1 MVDADCQHRSESVNG
16 CDGSKILATVRP
28 LGGLN
33 VAAVSAVA
41 DVNESLRMVGGD
53 RSKVGGETKRGR
65 VSQLSSQGIWNPLK
79 EALRQRLTEQAFAT
93 WISQMVVVRDDGR
106 ELILGLPSSFSL
118 DWVSDHYRYVIEQE
132 LAGVAAGIT
141 LELRLVDQEEA
152 PLRIQPAVAAGS
164 SPPSRRAGPRIAPMA
179 GRDTYRTTRPF
190 HRPLSLPDNRPPL
203 PAVYTPMNERY
214 TFQTFVTGPSNEL
227 AAAAA
232 QSVAD
237 HPGRSYNPLFVFGRV
252 GLGKTHLIQAIGHRV
267 RERYPEKR
275 VQYQT
280 TEQFV
285 NDVVSGIR
293 FERMDEIRAVY
304 RACDVLII
312 DDIQFISGKEAS
324 QAEFFHTF
332 NALYDAKKQVVV
344 TSDKLPHEL
353 RGLEERIRSRFQWG
367 LIVDLQPPELE
378 TRVAIVKKKADTD
391 QIPLSDEVALFV
403 AQSIRSNVRELEGC
417 LIRVAAYAKL
427 TNQEISIS
435 LAKSVLKDLLPNKG
449 QLTCDTIVKTV
460 ANFFDVKVA
469 DLKSAKRGRTIAYP
483 RQVAMFLCRR
493 HTGSSYPEI
502 GNALGGKDHT
512 TALNAFNRISAR
524 LDEPDVRRHVEELER
539 RLLN

>member
-1 MVDADCQHRSESVNG
+1 M
-16 CDGSKILATVRP
+16 
-28 LGGLN
+28 
-33 VAAVSAVA
+33 
-41 DVNESLRMVGGD
+41 
-53 RSKVGGETKRGR
+53 GGETKRGR
-65 VSQLSSQGIWNPLK
+65 VNRSSSQGIWIPLK
-79 EALRQRLTEQAFAT
+79 EALRRRLTEQAFAT

-132 LAGVAAGIT
+132 LASVASGIT
-141 LELRLVDQEEA
+141 LELRLVDHEEA
-152 PLRIQPAVAAGS
+152 PTRAYSDRTLGTPG
-164 SPPSRRAGPRIAPMA
+164 PNRAGPRVAPPS
-179 GRDTYRTTRPF
+179 GRGGFRAAATAT
-190 HRPLSLPDNRPPL
+190 HRVTAPADNRPPL
-203 PAVYTPMNERY
+203 PSAHTPMNERY

-267 RERYPEKR
+267 RERFPDKR

-293 FERMDEIRAVY
+293 FERMDEIRGIY
-304 RACDVLII
+304 RSCDVLII

-378 TRVAIVKKKADTD
+378 TRMAIVKKKAETD
-391 QIPLSDEVALFV
+391 EIPLSDEVALFI

-427 TNQEISIS
+427 TNQEINIG
-435 LAKSVLKDLLPNKG
+435 LAKSVLKDLLPSKG
-449 QLTCDTIVKTV
+449 QLTCDVIVKMV

-469 DLKSAKRGRTIAYP
+469 DLKSAKRGRMIAYP

-512 TALNAFNRISAR
+512 TALNAFNRISSR